1 MPDNDD
7 ALNRL
12 TQALVIL
19 LQPELYKICEGCDSI
34 VTAKTVICPNCHS
47 YRFNDDIED
56 IIVHTERISRQE
68 QRSVTE
74 NDLFD

>member
-1 MPDNDD
+1 MSEEDVTS
-7 ALNRL
+7 RL
-12 TQALVIL
+12 ARALVIL

-47 YRFNDDIED
+47 YRFNDDKED
-56 IIVHTERISRQE
+56 IIAHTERISRQE

-74 NDLFD
+74 SDLFD